1 MMKRRDF
8 ITLLG
13 GTAAW
18 SLADEVSHR
27 GFGRAASERRSE
39 DQLQRREVDDEAHG
53 DRL

>member
-1 MMKRRDF
+1 VQRRDF

-18 SLADEVSHR
+18 PLADEVSHR
-27 GFGRAASERRSE
+27 GFGHAASERRSE
-39 DQLQRREVDDEAHG
+39 DQSQRREVEDEAHG